1 MMIALAAMVMELK
14 NVISVMVKVS
24 ISMAMN
30 VLHAMEEDWNIVFLA
45 VAEEKKNVHFAAAE
59 EQNNVRHA
67 MVEDIGY
74 VMIVTDMAK

>member
-30 VLHAMEEDWNIVFLA
+30 VLAAMVEVKRTAFFAVEE
-45 VAEEKKNVHFAAAE
+45 ERQNV
-59 EQNNVRHA
+59 A

-74 VMIVTDMAK
+74 VMIVTETAK

>member
-30 VLHAMEEDWNIVFLA
+30 VLHAMEEDWNNVFLA
-45 VAEEKKNVHFAAAE
+45 VAEEKK
-59 EQNNVRHA
+59 NVRHA

>member
-24 ISMAMN
+24 ILMAMN

-45 VAEEKKNVHFAAAE
+45 VAEEKKKVHFASAE